1 MQSKVILKKCL
12 HTPPWEWEWN
22 NLNNLKS
29 EEIAG
34 LCKIMGISHSGTKNE
49 KIYRLKTASDVRH
62 FLHNQ
67 SLESLQA
74 LPKKLLAQNAKKAG
88 TPSYLNKYGI
98 AAALI
103 NWRSECQRKGKEIVR
118 QSREYAKTQP
128 KQLSLF

>member
-1 MQSKVILKKCL
+1 MQSKVILAKCL
-12 HTPPWEWEWN
+12 HTPPWNWEWEN
-22 NLNNLKS
+22 FNYLTN
-29 EEIAG
+29 EELEG
-34 LCKIMGISHSGTKNE
+34 LCLIMGIPYSGTKIK
-49 KIYRLKTASDVRH
+49 KIERLKTASNVRH

-67 SLESLQA
+67 SLESLQL
-74 LPKKLLAQNAKKAG
+74 LPKKVLVENAKKAG

-98 AAALI
+98 AAALM